1 MEQLSLFV
9 SSEGEPISTDFTVAY
24 NPPIYLDE
32 GDNYEI
38 SLIKSSQYYSWTN
51 ISQQQGN
58 NFFEWSRDNG
68 SSWETIVFGD
78 GNYSISEI
86 NDHIPSEITIEP
98 ILALQK
104 IKITPPANYQ
114 VNFRTGSFYGIL
126 GFAENTIISAGVNI
140 APHVADITNGIQA
153 VVVHCDLV
161 NPKYSYHNTGT
172 SGTKSQILYVVSPP
186 SLPPSS
192 LYNVVEPGSSY
203 YVPTNKTQINS
214 IRFWL
219 TDQNGKRIN
228 NQGENVNYHVI
239 LRKVKSSY

>member
-1 MEQLSLFV
+1 MVLTSQNRV
-9 SSEGEPISTDFTVAY
+9 SQPTWPGMGPK
-24 NPPIYLDE
+24 NHPKRR
-32 GDNYEI
+32 
-38 SLIKSSQYYSWTN
+38 KSRFLVKN
-51 ISQQQGN
+51 ACFACRIL
-58 NFFEWSRDNG
+58 
-68 SSWETIVFGD
+68 
-78 GNYSISEI
+78 
-86 NDHIPSEITIEP
+86 IEP

-104 IKITPPANYQ
+104 IKITLPANYQ

-172 SGTKSQILYVVSPP
+172 SGAKSQILYVVSPP